1 MKNIITINIELA
13 KNKILASL
21 LADHTNGKVGAFKT
35 VVGLQGGAGVGK
47 SESIV
52 QASKEYAERLGL
64 EFVETTDP
72 SDKQLGFSII
82 QCSNVT
88 ASDLAIPT
96 PNADKT
102 ELNYAFN
109 LELLPRKGKGIL
121 FVDELSQGDADVQK
135 LLMALIRQRSVN
147 GYHLPKD
154 WSIICAYNRVQDH
167 AGANAV
173 LKTLTDR
180 ITNKFNVEVDA
191 SSWIKWASANDVHPH
206 VMAFIKA
213 DNRML
218 CTLHDADRNDIGSTP
233 RTITMMSDEY
243 HNIKNGLYKDVG
255 ISDKDILS
263 SVVGDEVGTAFSTF
277 LKLVKKLPSV
287 SEIIKNP
294 DEVRVI
300 EEGEDGCRALITFG
314 LANKVK
320 SEKDFKNALIYLG
333 KFEQSEYESFFATAL
348 VSKRPELKETKTFTD
363 LKLVNHL

>member
-13 KNKILASL
+13 KNKLLASL

-167 AGANAV
+167 AGAV
-173 LKTLTDR
+173 SYTHLTLPT
-180 ITNKFNVEVDA
+180 
-191 SSWIKWASANDVHPH
+191 
-206 VMAFIKA
+206 KA
-213 DNRML
+213 
-218 CTLHDADRNDIGSTP
+218 
-233 RTITMMSDEY
+233 
-243 HNIKNGLYKDVG
+243 
-255 ISDKDILS
+255 
-263 SVVGDEVGTAFSTF
+263 
-277 LKLVKKLPSV
+277 
-287 SEIIKNP
+287 
-294 DEVRVI
+294 
-300 EEGEDGCRALITFG
+300 
-314 LANKVK
+314 
-320 SEKDFKNALIYLG
+320 
-333 KFEQSEYESFFATAL
+333 
-348 VSKRPELKETKTFTD
+348 
-363 LKLVNHL
+363 